1 MIDVSTQTDSDATPT
16 DISGGSSLLEAMT
29 GTEAPS
35 IHTFLQLLKPI
46 ITSTVQEVSISTQNT
61 EHQKILQELADI
73 KAQISGKDE
82 DLEHYKR
89 LVGEMTGPRDEQPHQ
104 YSEAQTQ
111 TDDAYINIA
120 EVRASESRLKEQAD
134 SSQDEVTRLRAALGE
149 ARSRVSELEVE
160 KTHSEEYIQLKDR
173 EIEKLKGDAAKMSS
187 QIRVGFEE
195 LKDFHGLSAGMYNRL
210 VQAGNIL
217 NHALGRDDRLMDSAY
232 SNLKRWEALIE
243 AYFRDVV
250 RTEAEVVSEVQLA
263 VVRRPAGCSVAD
275 QAETGPVC
283 DVSEDDH
290 QLQQLVDELFEA
302 AETNGG
308 ASKVETEGSAPEAE
322 VEETKAES
330 RKTSETASIF
340 AAAAGID
347 LSCSSPSSAAK
358 GKQKEERTP
367 ALGQE
372 GSKMFSFAPS
382 DDNVE
387 AEQTP
392 RYQGFEGASQSF
404 NFSSAN
410 SFDFFASTA
419 QGEEKVE
426 PASVPVFGAEGST
439 KFSFSPT
446 GFAPTF
452 GGSSGSAVGDS
463 NIASGTIST
472 QTDGK
477 EEQEPDRNDS
487 KATSETPKFSFT
499 GSCDFSASS
508 SQGPQEEEPAPKT
521 AMFGGETSHSFSFT
535 PSSFAPTFG
544 SVGTS
549 PSDGDG
555 EEDKQK
561 RESTNE
567 APSQPLFPAE
577 AFAKFDSGPSG
588 KTFNFGNFDFSIMG
602 ASEGQVEAS
611 PSSSNPGT
619 AVAGQDDE
627 EGTSEGQVE
636 ASPSSSSPGTAVA
649 GQDDEEGTSEG
660 QVEASPS
667 SSDPGIA
674 IKQENENH
682 DYLYDLE
689 PGYVPPEQ
697 RLAVPRLPA
706 QRLPVVDQA
715 GVELTLT
722 TDTNGGEA
730 ADGDLTGVPRITIT
744 PASAF
749 EDNVTV
755 GSSNVLEQHGF
766 DVAALSRIVGLGS
779 PVAQEDFERRN
790 LEGEDHGTESL
801 LESLLPR
808 EGHYSSYAEAT
819 GIQDFAWHG
828 RGRTAKEIHS
838 ECEKG
843 FGAEDGMEA
852 DIALVMSGF
861 ENLHL
866 RRSLPSAGS
875 GTRME
880 NARVDEDTQAAQAQ
894 PDIALVSQPNE
905 SSSATTID
913 GAMQPPM
920 RSQVESTAPSSSSSS
935 STSEAPLSTPPTT
948 HASPEPERRD
958 ENGNPMNS
966 NGQFYF

>member
-16 DISGGSSLLEAMT
+16 NIISGGSSLLEAMT

-35 IHTFLQLLKPI
+35 THTFLQLLKPI
-46 ITSTVQEVSISTQNT
+46 ITSTVQEVSISTQSI

-89 LVGEMTGPRDEQPHQ
+89 LVGEMTGPRDGQPQQ
-104 YSEAQTQ
+104 YNEAQTQ

-160 KTHSEEYIQLKDR
+160 RTHSEEYIQLKDR
-173 EIEKLKGDAAKMSS
+173 EIEKLKGDAAKMSDHV
-187 QIRVGFEE
+187 RVGFEE
-195 LKDFHGLSAGMYNRL
+195 LKDFHGLSVRMYNRL

-217 NHALGRDDRLMDSAY
+217 NVTLGRDDRLLDSAY
-232 SNLKRWEALIE
+232 SNLKRWNALVE
-243 AYFRDVV
+243 SYFRDVV

-263 VVRRPAGCSVAD
+263 IVRRPAGYSVAD

-290 QLQQLVDELFEA
+290 QLQQLIDELVEA

-308 ASKVETEGSAPEAE
+308 ASKVETEGSASEAE

-330 RKTSETASIF
+330 RKTSDSLF
-340 AAAAGID
+340 MFGGAAGIY
-347 LSCSSPSSAAK
+347 LSSSSPSSAAK

-372 GSKMFSFAPS
+372 GSRMFSFAPS
-382 DDNVE
+382 DDDVE

-392 RYQGFEGASQSF
+392 RYQGFEGTSQRF

-419 QGEEKVE
+419 KGEEKVE

-452 GGSSGSAVGDS
+452 GGSSGSSVGDS
-463 NIASGTIST
+463 NVASGAMFT
-472 QTDGK
+472 QTGNK
-477 EEQEPDRNDS
+477 EEQEPERNDS
-487 KATSETPKFSFT
+487 KAASETQNFSFT
-499 GSCDFSASS
+499 GSFDFSATS
-508 SQGPQEEEPAPKT
+508 SQGPQKKEPAPKT
-521 AMFGGETSHSFSFT
+521 DIFGGETSHSFSFT

-544 SVGTS
+544 PVGTS
-549 PSDGDG
+549 LSDGDG
-555 EEDKQK
+555 EEDKPN
-561 RESTNE
+561 RESTDK

-588 KTFNFGNFDFSIMG
+588 KTFNFGNFNFSIMG

-636 ASPSSSSPGTAVA
+636 ASPSSS
-649 GQDDEEGTSEG
+649 
-660 QVEASPS
+660 
-667 SSDPGIA
+667 DPDIA

-722 TDTNGGEA
+722 TDTNGGED
-730 ADGDLTGVPRITIT
+730 ADGDSTGVPRITIT

-779 PVAQEDFERRN
+779 PGAQEDIERRN
-790 LEGEDHGTESL
+790 LEGENHGTESL
-801 LESLLPR
+801 LESLLTR
-808 EGHYSSYAEAT
+808 EGHYPSYAEAT
-819 GIQDFAWHG
+819 GIQRVAWHG

-843 FGAEDGMEA
+843 FGANDGMED
-852 DIALVMSGF
+852 DIALVINGF
-861 ENLHL
+861 ENLRL

-880 NARVDEDTQAAQAQ
+880 NARVEEDTQAAEAQ

-920 RSQVESTAPSSSSSS
+920 GSQVESTAPSSSSSS

-966 NGQFYF
+966 KRQFYF